1 MHVLMWLALFDILR
15 YSFSSAIWGILIAG
29 ACMALFVVLIKGW
42 YKDATFSLVS
52 YVIGAILF
60 LFLSIQ
66 CILIVGSLKI
76 LDTTDYYEMEI
87 TRIVESSFDA
97 ADEVT
102 MRQSDDIIKLIID
115 RYPLLHYYIG
125 GGEFTGFTAKQLPHA
140 IADELRS
147 FMHWYIFRR
156 ILWCLGFVI
165 VGAVCVIKSL
175 SKKYVTLRRSER
187 TQRQRVQTEHR
198 RVSRRPRR

>member
-1 MHVLMWLALFDILR
+1 MWLALFDILR
-15 YSFSSAIWGILIAG
+15 YSFSSAIWGILIAV
-29 ACMALFVVLIKGW
+29 ACMVLFVFLIKGW
-42 YKDATFSLVS
+42 YKDATFSPVS

-87 TRIVESSFDA
+87 TRIVESTYDA

-102 MRQSDDIIKLIID
+102 MKQSDDIIKLVID

-125 GGEFTGFTAKQLPHA
+125 GGEFTGFTARQLPHA
-140 IADELRS
+140 MADELRS
-147 FMHWYIFRR
+147 FMRWYIFRR
-156 ILWCLGFVI
+156 ILWCLSFVI

-175 SKKYVTLRRSER
+175 SKKYVPSRRSER
-187 TQRQRVQTEHR
+187 TQRQRVQTDRR